1 MKGTLARPLQYLE
14 TIYSKP
20 YQFLEKIPERR
31 FEAVFLL
38 SLLSYSLVMVFEL
51 ERYSSDARLFPL
63 LVGIPLVLML
73 IVQILLLVLPDKFTP
88 SSGGVFS
95 DMTSSFNEDTDEQAS
110 ITRGVKIQRET
121 TMVFWIISA
130 ILMIWLFGMVVSIPI
145 FVFAFKFVY
154 SKNLLSSTIVAGV
167 VYALIDIIF
176 IRLLNF
182 IFWEGLIFRG
192 GGVL

>member
-95 DMTSSFNEDTDEQAS
+95 DMTSSFNEDTDGQAS

-182 IFWEGLIFRG
+182 IFWEGLVFRG